1 MLNALFRHER
11 ALWALA
17 IEHWGDDLVDALQ
30 ARFAQCPALDPDQH
44 YQWRYVPPS
53 PMVEALQHVYLPG
66 GTEPVGCRQ
75 RRSPQAELLG
85 WPTQELHW
93 LLLDEHRVFLFH
105 QLTQALPIE
114 RLPAALM
121 ELRLQLDLAL

>member
-17 IEHWGDDLVDALQ
+17 IEHFGDSLVMVLQ
-30 ARFAQCPALDPDQH
+30 GYFDRAQALDPDQH

-66 GTEPVGCRQ
+66 AVEPVGCRQ

-85 WPTQELHW
+85 WPAHELHW

-114 RLPAALM
+114 RLPPGLT
-121 ELRLQLDLAL
+121 ELRLELDLGV